1 MKAAKTRH
9 PGEEGLRQSMSW
21 LHTWAG
27 LIFGWVLFAMF
38 LTGSLAFFRPEIT
51 RWMQPE
57 IQVQPAPALQA
68 VATAQR
74 YLAENAP
81 DAKRWFITPPSDR
94 EPLIQLLYQTPKP
107 KPGERGF
114 VRVKLD
120 AATGQAVTPRQ
131 TRGGDFFYRL
141 HFDLHYVP
149 VLWARWF
156 ISACSMLM
164 LIALISGVIT
174 HKKIFT
180 DFFTFRRGKGQ
191 RSWLDGHNA
200 LAVLSLPFH
209 LMITYTGLITLMTLY
224 MPWAVD
230 ANYPGGRDAF
240 FAELFP
246 RAEKVEA
253 SGVAA
258 TPPALAEVLRRAEVQ
273 WGGGHAASLQIEHPS
288 DAAMR
293 ISVRRQQGD
302 QIAGAADALSFDA
315 RGNLLDAAAPRSAA
329 VITRDGMIGLHAARF
344 APTTMRWLFFL
355 SGVAGTLMVATGLVL
370 WTVKRRT
377 QLPDPARPH
386 LGFRIVERLNI
397 GFVTGLP
404 VAMLAFLWGNRL
416 LPLDVANRSDAEV
429 KVFFYAWAACV
440 VHAMLRAP
448 RRGWVEQLALAGV
461 LALGLPLYN
470 LVAWQGG
477 AVSALAAGDGAKA
490 GIDIGLLLIGAGL
503 LWAARKVH
511 RFVPAQRKPRAAR
524 TGAPAA
530 AEAGA

>member
-1 MKAAKTRH
+1 MSNL
-9 PGEEGLRQSMSW
+9 GGIRQSQSV
-21 LHTWAG
+21 LHTWSG
-27 LIFGWVLFAMF
+27 LVVGWVLFLIFIAGTAAYWKEE
-38 LTGSLAFFRPEIT
+38 LT

-57 IQVQPAPALQA
+57 IGLPASS
-68 VATAQR
+68 ATAVTQAQQF
-74 YLAENAP
+74 LARTAP
-81 DAKRWFITPPSDR
+81 DAQRWSIELPDARSSATSVSWQP
-94 EPLIQLLYQTPKP
+94 Q
-107 KPGERGF
+107 GEKERRRGQ
-114 VRVKLD
+114 RNPNQAKLD
-120 AATGQAVTPRQ
+120 ADGKPVQVRE
-131 TRGGDFFYRL
+131 TRGGNFFYRL

-246 RAEKVEA
+246 RAEKAEA

-448 RRGWVEQLALAGV
+448 RRGWVEQLALAGL

-470 LVAWQGG
+470 LVAWHGG

-511 RFVPAQRKPRAAR
+511 RFVPAQRKPRTAR
-524 TGAPAA
+524 TGATAA
-530 AEAGA
+530 VEAGA

>member
-1 MKAAKTRH
+1 MSNL
-9 PGEEGLRQSMSW
+9 GGIRQSQSV
-21 LHTWAG
+21 LHTWSG
-27 LIFGWVLFAMF
+27 LVVGWVLFLIFIAGTAAYWKEE
-38 LTGSLAFFRPEIT
+38 LT

-57 IQVQPAPALQA
+57 IGLPASS
-68 VATAQR
+68 ATAVTQAQQF
-74 YLAENAP
+74 LARTAP
-81 DAKRWFITPPSDR
+81 DAQRWSIELPDARSSATSVSWQP
-94 EPLIQLLYQTPKP
+94 Q
-107 KPGERGF
+107 GEKERRRGQ
-114 VRVKLD
+114 RNPNQATLD
-120 AATGQAVTPRQ
+120 ADGKPVQVRE
-131 TRGGDFFYRL
+131 TRGGNFFYRL

-246 RAEKVEA
+246 RAEKAEA

-293 ISVRRQQGD
+293 ISVRRQQGA

-490 GIDIGLLLIGAGL
+490 GIDIGLLVIGAGL

-524 TGAPAA
+524 TGATAA
-530 AEAGA
+530 VEAGA

>member
-1 MKAAKTRH
+1 MSNL
-9 PGEEGLRQSMSW
+9 GGIRQSQSV
-21 LHTWAG
+21 LHTWSG
-27 LIFGWVLFAMF
+27 LVVGWVLFLIFIAGTAAYWKEE
-38 LTGSLAFFRPEIT
+38 LT

-57 IQVQPAPALQA
+57 IGLPADS
-68 VATAQR
+68 ATAITQAQQFLTR
-74 YLAENAP
+74 TAP
-81 DAKRWFITPPSDR
+81 DAQRWSIELPDARSSATSVSWQP
-94 EPLIQLLYQTPKP
+94 Q
-107 KPGERGF
+107 GEKERRRGQ
-114 VRVKLD
+114 RNPNQATLD
-120 AATGQAVTPRQ
+120 ADGKPVQVRE
-131 TRGGDFFYRL
+131 TRGGNFFYRL

-180 DFFTFRRGKGQ
+180 DFFTFRRSKGQ

-246 RAEKVEA
+246 RAEKAEA

-273 WGGGHAASLQIEHPS
+273 WGGGHAASLQVEHPS

-315 RGNLLDAAAPRSAA
+315 RGNLLDSAAPRSAA

-461 LALGLPLYN
+461 LALVLPLYN
-470 LVAWQGG
+470 LVAWHGG

-490 GIDIGLLLIGAGL
+490 GIDIGLLLIGGGL

-524 TGAPAA
+524 PGATAA

>member
-1 MKAAKTRH
+1 MSNL
-9 PGEEGLRQSMSW
+9 GGIRQSQSV
-21 LHTWAG
+21 LHTWSG
-27 LIFGWVLFAMF
+27 LVVGWVLFLIFIAGTAAYWKEE
-38 LTGSLAFFRPEIT
+38 LT

-57 IQVQPAPALQA
+57 IGLPASS
-68 VATAQR
+68 ATAVTQAQQF
-74 YLAENAP
+74 LARTAP
-81 DAKRWFITPPSDR
+81 DAQRWSIELPDARSSATSVSWQP
-94 EPLIQLLYQTPKP
+94 Q
-107 KPGERGF
+107 GEKERRRGQ
-114 VRVKLD
+114 RNPNQATLD
-120 AATGQAVTPRQ
+120 ADGKPVQVRE
-131 TRGGDFFYRL
+131 TRGGNFFYRL

-246 RAEKVEA
+246 RAEKAEA

-288 DAAMR
+288 DASMR

-429 KVFFYAWAACV
+429 EVFFYAWAACV

-448 RRGWVEQLALAGV
+448 RRGWVEQLALAGL

-470 LVAWQGG
+470 LVAWHGG

-524 TGAPAA
+524 TGATAA
-530 AEAGA
+530 VEAGA

>member
-1 MKAAKTRH
+1 MSNL
-9 PGEEGLRQSMSW
+9 GGIRQSQSV
-21 LHTWAG
+21 LHTWSG
-27 LIFGWVLFAMF
+27 LVVGWVLFLIFIAGTAAYWKEE
-38 LTGSLAFFRPEIT
+38 LT

-57 IQVQPAPALQA
+57 IGLPASS
-68 VATAQR
+68 ATAVTQAQQF
-74 YLAENAP
+74 LARTAP
-81 DAKRWFITPPSDR
+81 DAQRWSIELPDARSSATSVSWQP
-94 EPLIQLLYQTPKP
+94 Q
-107 KPGERGF
+107 GEKERRRGQ
-114 VRVKLD
+114 RNPNQATLD
-120 AATGQAVTPRQ
+120 ADGKRVQVRE
-131 TRGGDFFYRL
+131 TRGGNFFYRL

-448 RRGWVEQLALAGV
+448 RRGWVEQLALAGL

-470 LVAWQGG
+470 LVAWHGG

-511 RFVPAQRKPRAAR
+511 RFVPAQRKPRTAR
-524 TGAPAA
+524 TGATAA
-530 AEAGA
+530 VEAGA